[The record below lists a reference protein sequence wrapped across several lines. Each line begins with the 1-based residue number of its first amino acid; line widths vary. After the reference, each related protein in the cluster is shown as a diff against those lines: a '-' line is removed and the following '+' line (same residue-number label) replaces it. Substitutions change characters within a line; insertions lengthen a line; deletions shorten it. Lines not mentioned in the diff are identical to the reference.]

1 LTRRFGEVAEDV
13 RRRVLLPL
21 PPAAGDERFLFPR
34 LSGVGKC
41 TTRSIFL
48 KRSLQHGHLFSVFA
62 HLSIQSK
69 QKRCVHPEIVAN
81 SVRDEGASKQI
92 AHVKSFGTVVSLLF
106 AEAEEAAAATATI
119 EDLAAGFNSLRGTSS
134 SSESL
139 LHKSMGDSGA
149 LLRVLCDAALRR
161 AELLL
166 LLVGRLTVVEEEGDD
181 NIALLLSKSLFVLL
195 LLRVDDD
202 ADAAV
207 AKRVERR

>member
-1 LTRRFGEVAEDV
+1 MIILGDSSAIMTIPLATIPQLHNLTKN
-13 RRRVLLPL
+13 LHIKSPTPL
-21 PPAAGDERFLFPR
+21 
-34 LSGVGKC
+34 S
-41 TTRSIFL
+41 
-48 KRSLQHGHLFSVFA
+48 HLNKLTFA

-69 QKRCVHPEIVAN
+69 QKRCVQPIVAN

-92 AHVKSFGTVVSLLF
+92 AHVKSFGTVVSLLLF
-106 AEAEEAAAATATI
+106 AEAADAAAATT

-149 LLRVLCDAALRR
+149 LRVLCDAAALLCNLRR

-166 LLVGRLTVVEEEGDD
+166 LLVDRLTVVEEEGDD

-195 LLRVDDD
+195 LLLVDDD

>member
-1 LTRRFGEVAEDV
+1 MILLGNSFAIMTIPNPQLHNLNKEPPHQISQQNNLNRLT
-13 RRRVLLPL
+13 
-21 PPAAGDERFLFPR
+21 
-34 LSGVGKC
+34 
-41 TTRSIFL
+41 
-48 KRSLQHGHLFSVFA
+48 FA

-69 QKRCVHPEIVAN
+69 QKRCVQPIVAN

-92 AHVKSFGTVVSLLF
+92 AHVKSFGTVVSLLLF
-106 AEAEEAAAATATI
+106 AEAADAAAATT

-149 LLRVLCDAALRR
+149 LRVLCDAAALLCNLRR

-166 LLVGRLTVVEEEGDD
+166 LLVDRLTVVEEEGDD
-181 NIALLLSKSLFVLL
+181 IALLLSKSLFVLL
-195 LLRVDDD
+195 LLLVDDD